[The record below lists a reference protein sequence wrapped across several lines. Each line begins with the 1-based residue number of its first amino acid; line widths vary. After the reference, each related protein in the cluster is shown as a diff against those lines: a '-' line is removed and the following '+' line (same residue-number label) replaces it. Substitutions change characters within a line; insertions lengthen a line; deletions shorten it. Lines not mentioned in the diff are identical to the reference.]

1 MQRKYKGLGA
11 SPGIAIGP
19 ALVWRPVEAAAV
31 ERAAGSPE
39 EELARLH
46 TAKEAV
52 EKELTELRDRAEQEM
67 GADEAAIF
75 SAHLLILSD
84 PALVGAAEERIRQGE
99 SAAAAMRH
107 VTEEQAALLAA
118 LEDDY
123 LAARAADVRDVG
135 GRVVAHLEGRHDQ
148 GPTLTEPSI
157 IVAHDLTPSETARL
171 PKELLLGIVTE
182 VGGATSHVAIMAR
195 ALGIPVVVGVAGVV
209 AETAIGDVA
218 ALDGAT
224 GEVAVGLDDEQLA
237 VWRWRQERAEEDRRR
252 LLVLASKPAV
262 TADDHPVTLLANI
275 STPADAPRALEMGA
289 QGVGLF
295 RTEFLYMDR
304 GEAPSEDEQH
314 EAYREVLERF
324 APYPVTI
331 RTLDVGGDKDL
342 PYLNLQREMNPF
354 LGWRALRYCL
364 DTPDV
369 FRTQLRAILRAAA
382 VDAGRDG
389 AKPRVG
395 IMFPFVTSVE
405 EIRRAKEQLEIA
417 RRELDE
423 RGMPR
428 AEAVDIG
435 IMVET
440 PAAAVMADR
449 FAREVDFFS
458 IGSNDLTQYTLAADR
473 HNENVADIF
482 DELHPAVLRL
492 IDMTI
497 RAADEAG
504 IEVSLCGELAGNP
517 VAAPLLLGLGLRKFS
532 AAAPA
537 LLTLKEQ
544 IARMSLANARALAQ
558 KALQCTSV
566 EEVRTLLAGD

>member
-1 MQRKYKGLGA
+1 
-11 SPGIAIGP
+11 
-19 ALVWRPVEAAAV
+19 
-31 ERAAGSPE
+31 
-39 EELARLH
+39 
-46 TAKEAV
+46 
-52 EKELTELRDRAEQEM
+52 
-67 GADEAAIF
+67 
-75 SAHLLILSD
+75 
-84 PALVGAAEERIRQGE
+84 
-99 SAAAAMRH
+99 
-107 VTEEQAALLAA
+107 
-118 LEDDY
+118 
-123 LAARAADVRDVG
+123 
-135 GRVVAHLEGRHDQ
+135 
-148 GPTLTEPSI
+148 
-157 IVAHDLTPSETARL
+157 
-171 PKELLLGIVTE
+171 
-182 VGGATSHVAIMAR
+182 
-195 ALGIPVVVGVAGVV
+195 
-209 AETAIGDVA
+209 
-218 ALDGAT
+218 
-224 GEVAVGLDDEQLA
+224 
-237 VWRWRQERAEEDRRR
+237 
-252 LLVLASKPAV
+252 
-262 TADDHPVTLLANI
+262 
-275 STPADAPRALEMGA
+275 MGA

-382 VDAGRDG
+382 VDAGQGRRETSGRHYVSVRHFGGGNSACQG
-389 AKPRVG
+389 AAG
-395 IMFPFVTSVE
+395 DT
-405 EIRRAKEQLEIA
+405 

-440 PAAAVMADR
+440 PAAAVHGR
-449 FAREVDFFS
+449 PRPHEVDFFS

-517 VAAPLLLGLGLRKFS
+517 VAAPLFS
-532 AAAPA
+532 ASGCASSVRPRR
-537 LLTLKEQ
+537 LF
-544 IARMSLANARALAQ
+544 SL
-558 KALQCTSV
+558 
-566 EEVRTLLAGD
+566 